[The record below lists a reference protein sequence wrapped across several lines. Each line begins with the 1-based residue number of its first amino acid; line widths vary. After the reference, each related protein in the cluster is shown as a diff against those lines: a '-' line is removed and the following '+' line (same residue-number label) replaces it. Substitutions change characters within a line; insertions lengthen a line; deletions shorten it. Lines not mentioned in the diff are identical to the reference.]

1 MTEPRRFPDSFVFG
15 VATAAYQVEGGIEND
30 WSDWERAGKCHAKDA
45 RCGKAVDHWNRFEED
60 IGLIE
65 ALGAKAYRLSIEWA
79 RVEPMPGQF
88 DDAAWA
94 AYRGRLELLC
104 ARGIRPVVTMH
115 HFTHPKWFAAQT
127 PWHEASSL
135 VSWARYARKFAE
147 LVSGL
152 DVAVVTF
159 NEPMVFLLGG
169 YLSGQ
174 MPPGFSDAGKAWAA
188 VSNLARAHVIARQAL
203 LDRTKSVTVGIS
215 QHLMDF
221 VPARRWHPIDQA
233 LTRLADSN
241 FNHAMLEAL
250 TTGELKIQMP
260 GIAAGHTKIDGA
272 RDSME
277 YLGINYYTR
286 SHLKFVTGKPF
297 LTFEFRDVL
306 KRGLT
311 DIGWEYY
318 PEGFGRLL
326 RTLKRYDK
334 PVWVTENGIDDRSG
348 LRRTKFLHDHLNQIL
363 DARADGV
370 DVQTYLH
377 WSLLDNFEW
386 LEAWGPRFG
395 LYHVDFETLER
406 TPTPA
411 CDYFRAVI
419 STREVPP
426 L

>member
-1 MTEPRRFPDSFVFG
+1 MSRVFPESFVFG
-15 VATAAYQVEGGIEND
+15 VATAAYQVEGGIDND
-30 WSDWERAGKCHAKDA
+30 WSDWERAGKCKEPHV
-45 RCGKAVDHWNRFEED
+45 RCGRSVDHWNRFDED
-60 IGLIE
+60 VGLIQK
-65 ALGAKAYRLSIEWA
+65 LGASAYRMSVEWA
-79 RVEPMPGQF
+79 RVEPEPGKF

-94 AYRGRLELLC
+94 SYRTRLERLG

-115 HFTHPKWFAAQT
+115 HFTHPRWFPAQT
-127 PWHEASSL
+127 PWHEPSCL
-135 VSWARYARKFAE
+135 RSWERYAKKFAQ
-147 LVSGL
+147 LVQGL

-169 YLSGQ
+169 YLAAQ
-174 MPPGFSDAGKAWAA
+174 MPPGIADARKAWAA
-188 VSNLARAHVIARQAL
+188 LANLARAHVIARAAL
-203 LDRTKSVTVGIS
+203 LDVSPRVTVGIS

-233 LTRLADSN
+233 LTRLADSS
-241 FNHAMLEAL
+241 FNHALLEAL
-250 TTGELKIQMP
+250 TTGELKIRMP
-260 GIAAGHTKIDGA
+260 GIATGATKIDGG

-286 SHLKFVTGKPF
+286 SHLKFVAGKPF
-297 LTFEFRDVL
+297 VQFEFRDVHQ
-306 KRGLT
+306 RGLT

-334 PVWVTENGIDDRSG
+334 QVWVTENGIDDRTG
-348 LRRTKFLHDHLNQIL
+348 LRRTKFIHDHLNQVL

-370 DVQTYLH
+370 DVQSYLH

-386 LEAWGPRFG
+386 LEGWGPRFG
-395 LYHVDFETLER
+395 LYRVDFQTLER
-406 TPTPA
+406 TATPA
-411 CDYFRAVI
+411 CDYFRSVVD
-419 STREVPP
+419 TRTVPS

>member
-1 MTEPRRFPDSFVFG
+1 MSRSFPDSFTFG

-30 WSDWERAGKCHAKDA
+30 WSDWERAGRCKEPHA
-45 RCGKAVDHWNRFEED
+45 RCGRGVDHWNRFAED
-60 IGLIE
+60 VGLIE
-65 ALGAKAYRLSIEWA
+65 RLGATAYRLSIEWA
-79 RVEPMPGQF
+79 RVEPEAGRF

-94 AYRGRLELLC
+94 AYRQRLELLC
-104 ARGIRPVVTMH
+104 ARKIRPVVTMH
-115 HFTHPKWFAAQT
+115 HFTHPKWFPAST
-127 PWHEASSL
+127 PWHEAASL
-135 VSWARYARKFAE
+135 KAWDRYAARFAE
-147 LVSGL
+147 LISGL

-169 YLSGQ
+169 YLAAQ
-174 MPPGFSDAGKAWAA
+174 MPPGIADAKKAWAA
-188 VSNLARAHVIARQAL
+188 LGNMARAHVIARAHVKA
-203 LDRTKSVTVGIS
+203 RCPAAPVGIS

-233 LTRLADSN
+233 LVRLADSN
-241 FNHAMLEAL
+241 FNHALLEAL

-260 GIAAGHTKIDGA
+260 GFTSGKTAIDGA
-272 RDSME
+272 RDAMD
-277 YLGINYYTR
+277 YLGLNYYTR
-286 SHLKFVTGKPF
+286 AHLKFTPVKPYVSF
-297 LTFEFRDVL
+297 QFKDVHH
-306 KRGLT
+306 RGLT

-318 PEGFGRLL
+318 PEGFGRFL
-326 RTLKRYDK
+326 RMMKRYDK
-334 PVWVTENGIDDRSG
+334 PVWVTENGIDDRTG
-348 LRRTKFLHDHLNQIL
+348 LRRTKFIHDHLSQVL

-395 LYHVDFETLER
+395 LYRVDFDTLER

-411 CDYFRAVI
+411 CDYFRAVAT
-419 STREVPP
+419 TRSLPP

>member
-1 MTEPRRFPDSFVFG
+1 MSFPASFTFG

-30 WSDWERAGKCHAKDA
+30 WADWERAGKCKEPHA
-45 RCGKAVDHWNRFEED
+45 RCGRSVDHWNRFEED
-60 IGLIE
+60 VGLIQ
-65 ALGAKAYRLSIEWA
+65 ALGATAYRLSIEWA
-79 RVEPMPGQF
+79 RVEPERGKF

-94 AYRGRLELLC
+94 AYRTRLELLR

-115 HFTHPKWFAAQT
+115 HFTHPKWFPVQT
-127 PWHEASSL
+127 PWHEPASL
-135 VSWARYARKFAE
+135 VAWERYAKKFAE
-147 LVSGL
+147 AVDGL

-174 MPPGFSDAGKAWAA
+174 MPPGISDARKAWAA
-188 VSNLARAHVIARQAL
+188 LANMARAHVIARQAL
-203 LDRTKSVTVGIS
+203 IARGGPVTVGIS

-233 LTRLADSN
+233 LTRLADAN
-241 FNHAMLEAL
+241 FNHALLEAL

-260 GIAAGHTKIDGA
+260 GMTSGKTKIDGA
-272 RDSME
+272 RGSMD
-277 YLGINYYTR
+277 YLGLNYYTR
-286 SHLKFVTGKPF
+286 AHLKFTASKPYVN
-297 LTFEFRDVL
+297 FEFRDVHH
-306 KRGLT
+306 RGLT

-326 RTLKRYDK
+326 RTVKRYDK
-334 PVWVTENGIDDRSG
+334 PVWVTENGIDDRTG
-348 LRRTKFLHDHLNQIL
+348 LRRTQFLKDHLAQIL

-395 LYHVDFETLER
+395 LYRVDFETLER

-411 CDYFRAVI
+411 CDYFRAVAT
-419 STREVPP
+419 TRVLPP
-426 L
+426 